1 MGAKKTKEYCETT
14 NNYVYNKSRK
24 LYLEALREIDCSR
37 CGYHYCEN
45 NTDKFYEVDG
55 RKPNWKLVTKNK
67 KQWMKK
73 KYKIREHYY
82 NGYKQSYFEIV
93 V

>member
-1 MGAKKTKEYCETT
+1 MGAKKTKDYLETT
-14 NNYVYNKSRK
+14 NNSVYNKSRK
-24 LYLEALREIDCSR
+24 RHLEAIRDISCSFCR
-37 CGYHYCEN
+37 YHRCEN
-45 NTDKFYEVDG
+45 RTSKYYDTEG
-55 RKPNWKLVTKNK
+55 RKPNWKLITKNK
-67 KQWMKK
+67 KQWMEK